1 MTSTVTH
8 ATILVLTSTSYD
20 AITKT
25 VGLASVVVLL
35 VLLLQKEFA
44 RIHPGPRATA
54 WIHAFDLALVP
65 LLITFLIIVT
75 ARLAELLQA

>member
-8 ATILVLTSTSYD
+8 ATFLVLTSTSYD

-25 VGLASVVVLL
+25 IGLASVVVLL

-44 RIHPGPRATA
+44 RFHPGPRATA
-54 WIHAFDLALVP
+54 WMHAFDLALLP
-65 LLITFLIIVT
+65 LLMTFGIIVT
-75 ARLAELLQA
+75 ARLAELLRG